1 MSRGSPF
8 VLIATAF
15 AAGIWLASQFAL
27 PLWLSGIVALLGA
40 IVAVAIRRSRASSE
54 ATWVA
59 ALVALFALG
68 AARYTISAPIPA
80 ENSIARYN
88 GQHVVL
94 EGVVVAEPD
103 VRPETTY
110 LRVQPTRLLADG
122 AFDDDIGDLA
132 LVRVA
137 REVTETATLAVRY
150 GDAIRVD
157 GQLDAPPQL
166 STFDYRDY
174 LARRGV
180 FSWMPR
186 PDHLWVIGEGYGNP
200 LFAALLQFKD
210 RVRQTVKRI
219 LPMPESA
226 LLNGILIGDDNDI
239 PDDLKEAFRRTGTS
253 HIVAISGFNV
263 SIVIALVVPL
273 LGRLLNPRRAAVF
286 ALPAIALY
294 TIFVGASASVVRASV
309 MAAIGLIGLLFWRRG
324 FTLNTLCLAALIMLL
339 ADPNTLFDV
348 GFQLSFAATLG
359 LVLYADRFSRRTRVY
374 VQARLSN
381 ERAQRLAMLAL
392 DGVLVTLAAQITTL
406 PLILTTYSQ
415 LSLVSLLANALVL
428 PFQPP
433 IMILGAAA
441 AAVGLISLPAG
452 SIAALPVYGFLTA
465 TIHIIEWLSRPGFAT
480 VAVFGFGTA
489 AALAYYLA
497 LVLLGWAVSQP
508 TRTRKATASALR
520 SRAIGVAGALA
531 VLIPLTLGAVY
542 WFQRPD
548 GRLHV
553 TFSGGSAF
561 IQTPSGRQVIYS
573 GGGNIAPL
581 TSGTMPVWDQEVD
594 VLILPRRDDFARRD
608 ALPLLQRYRVG
619 LLVMPGG
626 EDEPSDALAIWSTT
640 SQANALR
647 TMTVTTGAQVELE
660 PGVTLVFDTG
670 RTHRGAQQITAWV
683 RHGSTRIVLAGEA
696 GIPDSVTHG
705 VSGSDVVFVSAGG
718 VSADQLN
725 ALTPRWVIWAD
736 TSGGISRDLNRGIRT
751 LALRDAQNVTFTS
764 NGQNVTMR

>member
-1 MSRGSPF
+1 
-8 VLIATAF
+8 LIAAAF
-15 AAGIWLASQFAL
+15 AAGVWLASQFAL
-27 PLWLSGIVALLGA
+27 PLWLSGSVALLSA
-40 IVAVAIRRSRASSE
+40 AVAVVMRRSRATSE
-54 ATWVA
+54 PVWVA
-59 ALVALFALG
+59 VLVALFAMG
-68 AARYTISAPIPA
+68 AVRYTLSAPVPA
-80 ENSIARYN
+80 ANSIARYN
-88 GQHVVL
+88 GQRVVL
-94 EGVVVAEPD
+94 EGIVAAEPD
-103 VRPETTY
+103 VRPEITY
-110 LRVQPTRLLADG
+110 LRVQPTRVLADG
-122 AFDDDIGDLA
+122 AFDDDIADLA
-132 LVRVA
+132 LVRIA
-137 REVTETATLAVRY
+137 REMTLTARY

-157 GQLDAPPQL
+157 GWLDAPPQM

-186 PDHLWVIGEGYGNP
+186 PERAWVIGEGYGS
-200 LFAALLQFKD
+200 LFFAGLLQFKD

-273 LGRLLNPRRAAVF
+273 LARLLNPRRAALF

-348 GFQLSFAATLG
+348 GFQLSFMATLG
-359 LVLYADRFSRRTRVY
+359 LVLYADRFSRRTRAY
-374 VQARLSN
+374 VQARVSD
-381 ERAQRLAMLAL
+381 ERAQRLTMLAL

-406 PLILTTYSQ
+406 PLILTTYGQ

-428 PFQPP
+428 PLQPP

-441 AAVGLISLPAG
+441 AAVGLISLPLG
-452 SIAALPVYGFLTA
+452 SIAGLPAYGFLTA
-465 TIHIIEWLSRPGFAT
+465 TIHVIEWLSTPGFAA

-497 LVLLGWAVSQP
+497 LVLLGWVLMQSA
-508 TRTRKATASALR
+508 RTRSAAATALR
-520 SRAIGVAGALA
+520 SRAVGIAGALA
-531 VLIPLTLGAVY
+531 LLIPLTLGMVY

-561 IQTPSGRQVIYS
+561 IQTPSGKQVVYS

-581 TSGTMPVWDQEVD
+581 TSGGMPVWDQEVD

-608 ALPLLQRYRVG
+608 ALPLLQRYRIG
-619 LLVMPGG
+619 LLVTPGG
-626 EDEPSDALAIWSTT
+626 KDEPSAALAEWSAVA
-640 SQANALR
+640 QVNALR
-647 TMTVTTGAQVELE
+647 TMTVTTGVRIELE
-660 PGVTLVFDTG
+660 PGVTLAFDTG
-670 RTHRGAQQITAWV
+670 RTNRGAQQIAAWV
-683 RHGSTRIVLAGEA
+683 QHGANRIVLAGEA
-696 GIPDSVTHG
+696 GIPDEIA
-705 VSGSDVVFVSAGG
+705 GSDIVFVSADG
-718 VSADQLN
+718 VSADRLN
-725 ALTPRWVIWAD
+725 ALQPRWVIWTDA
-736 TSGGISRDLNRGIRT
+736 SGGDMSHNLNRGIRAI
-751 LALRDAQNVTFTS
+751 ALRNVQNVTFIGD
-764 NGQNVTMR
+764 GQNVTMR